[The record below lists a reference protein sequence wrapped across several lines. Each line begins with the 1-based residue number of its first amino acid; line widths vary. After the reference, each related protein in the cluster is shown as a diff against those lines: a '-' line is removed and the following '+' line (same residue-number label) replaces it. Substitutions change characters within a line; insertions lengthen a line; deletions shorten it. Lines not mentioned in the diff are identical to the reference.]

1 MTLESSLP
9 RLNTL
14 PLLQGIKNWT
24 LYLCLAPAVVY
35 DTVFFIGPL
44 VFLVWIGFWT
54 TVDYRAVPGFSL
66 DNYIEIFSQLFSRS
80 RYGLAIMQSI
90 WVASTTTVIAVVF
103 CYFLILAIIFGIPA
117 RFQRFVLLLAIAP
130 FWSSYVLR
138 LYSWQ
143 LVISRNGLVN
153 SFLNWIGLG
162 GLQLDITYTQTA
174 TRVGLVHYLSPLMIV
189 ILFIIVSNIDRDLIE
204 AARDLGATQFQIFRR
219 VILPLSQVGLAA
231 CASLGMIIGFGDVL
245 SGNILGG
252 GTGRSILGT
261 VPLFSGMIM
270 SDHASSTNLP
280 RTSALATLLVGV
292 MLGILVISFWV
303 IDRAQK
309 AVR

>member
-1 MTLESSLP
+1 MTVESSWP

-14 PLLQGIKNWT
+14 PVLQRVKNWT

-35 DTVFFIGPL
+35 DTIFFIGPL
-44 VFLVWIGFWT
+44 AFLVWIGFWT

-66 DNYIEIFSQLFSRS
+66 DNYTEIFSQLFSRS
-80 RYGLAIMQSI
+80 RYGLAILQSL

-103 CYFLILAIIFGIPA
+103 CYFLTLAILFGIPA

-143 LVISRNGLVN
+143 LVVSRNGLIN

-162 GLQLDITYTQTA
+162 GLQLDITFTQTA

-189 ILFIIVSNIDRDLIE
+189 ILFIIVSNIDWDLIE
-204 AARDLGATQFQIFRR
+204 AARDLGATRLQIFRR

-261 VPLFSGMIM
+261 VPLFPGMIM
-270 SDHASSTNLP
+270 SDYASSTNLP

-292 MLGILVISFWV
+292 MLVMLVISFWM
-303 IDRAQK
+303 IERAQK